1 MKKTILLLTLIAV
14 AGFIAC
20 DKKSKCE
27 AVNIAANTADQVF
40 SNAKNNLINRLLP
53 QCYQT
58 VPGFQN
64 NLGGALMLGKD
75 TLLAVAET
83 ISFYQTHQDFPT
95 LSETTQ
101 NLVIETGTAASNVM
115 SLDSAKT
122 KAWEAVT
129 KCERE

>member
-14 AGFIAC
+14 AGFTAC

-53 QCYQT
+53 QCYQQI
-58 VPGFQN
+58 PSFQN
-64 NLGGALMLGKD
+64 NYEGALTGSDSLSALR
-75 TLLAVAET
+75 TVANYYQS
-83 ISFYQTHQDFPT
+83 IPSF
-95 LSETTQ
+95 SEKTEVVQ
-101 NLVIETGTAASNVM
+101 NLIIETGTAAKNVL